1 MKIFLKLIEE
11 KTVTQVLEI
20 KHLKDKTL
28 TFSHKEKGHH
38 YKVLDIVKSKHPDT
52 RKWYDAVRYKQLE
65 SKETFVRS
73 IQSFC
78 ENFRIINNIKNKNIM
93 NDYIKTLINVNKEA
107 NKNITALEST
117 IQNIKVTTEKDKV
130 NFGNLCIALKG
141 FRMVS
146 EATECLLMNEN
157 VLKTEDNEFY
167 VKVDTEVKPN
177 TNQEQQQ

>member
-1 MKIFLKLIEE
+1 ME
-11 KTVTQVLEI
+11 VPEI
-20 KHLKDKTL
+20 KTAIE
-28 TFSHKEKGHH
+28 HKLLVTHIEKGHT
-38 YKVLDIVKSKHPDT
+38 YIVLDIVKSKHPDT
-52 RKWYDAVRYKQLE
+52 GEWYDAVRYKQLE

-93 NDYIKTLINVNKEA
+93 DEYIKTLINVNKDA
-107 NKNITALEST
+107 NKNIAALEST

-146 EATECLLMNEN
+146 EATECLLVNEN

-167 VKVDTEVKPN
+167 VKVNTEEKPD

>member
-1 MKIFLKLIEE
+1 ME
-11 KTVTQVLEI
+11 VQEI
-20 KHLKDKTL
+20 KNIIENKFLVTHI
-28 TFSHKEKGHH
+28 EKGHT
-38 YKVLDIVKSKHPDT
+38 YIVLDIIKSKHPDT
-52 RKWYDAVRYKQLE
+52 GKWYDAVRYKQLE

-93 NDYIKTLINVNKEA
+93 NDYIKTLINVNKDA
-107 NKNITALEST
+107 TKNIDALEST
-117 IQNIKVTTEKDKV
+117 IQNITITTEKDKV

-146 EATECLLMNEN
+146 EATECLLVNEN

-167 VKVDTEVKPN
+167 SKIE
-177 TNQEQQQ
+177 TNENPDNSEQQQ

>member
-1 MKIFLKLIEE
+1 MEVPEI
-11 KTVTQVLEI
+11 KTVIE
-20 KHLKDKTL
+20 
-28 TFSHKEKGHH
+28 HKLLVTHIEKGHT
-38 YKVLDIVKSKHPDT
+38 YIILDIIKSKHPDT
-52 RKWYDAVRYKQLE
+52 GKWYDAVRYKQLE

-93 NDYIKTLINVNKEA
+93 NDYIKTLINVNKDA
-107 NKNITALEST
+107 TKNIDALEST
-117 IQNIKVTTEKDKV
+117 IQNITVTTEKDKV

-146 EATECLLMNEN
+146 EATECLLVNEN

-167 VKVDTEVKPN
+167 SKIE
-177 TNQEQQQ
+177 TNENSDNSEQQQQ

>member
-1 MKIFLKLIEE
+1 ME
-11 KTVTQVLEI
+11 VPEI
-20 KHLKDKTL
+20 KTAIE
-28 TFSHKEKGHH
+28 HKLLVTHIEKGHT
-38 YKVLDIVKSKHPDT
+38 YIILDIIKAKHPDT
-52 RKWYDAVRYKQLE
+52 GKWYDAVRYKQLE

-93 NDYIKTLINVNKEA
+93 NDYIKTLINVNKDA
-107 NKNITALEST
+107 TKNIDALEST

-146 EATECLLMNEN
+146 EATECLLRNEN

-167 VKVDTEVKPN
+167 VKVDTEVKPDN
-177 TNQEQQQ
+177 NQEHEL